1 MAVNFNDNKV
11 SEWSRSTAA
20 DGKWLNTNTIGPLI
34 RRTEKLREAIEDV
47 EQSVTGINSGLSTE
61 IQNRESKDTEEKTAR
76 VEADDTLQ
84 NQVAGLSDQLGNTIT
99 LAAGT
104 GISLEEVE
112 GGQTL
117 KISANY
123 NDADNT
129 SYGIFAGT
137 SDIEYDNGGWTFTKT
152 AGNLSLSSDNK
163 KIIGLKENTIYNIE
177 IEGYYNVTTTQNK
190 IFTAYI
196 EDSNHDTGSDGKKS
210 YFSVDMTRTDGFVPI
225 TFSFSFIPTGASNI
239 DPTTQTYMYSIEKW
253 TGASPQSDIQ
263 ARLRITNISIFEVAS
278 KTITVKTPE
287 ITLYGLTGN
296 SYLSGNATFTQ
307 QKLLLDGSAM
317 SSSQIIFEDSKTIK
331 LNTDALYNCSAII
344 EIGKVTPGST
354 ISDTDDNAFTFTVP
368 YASSLNMEM
377 TYAIDLA
384 NDLNTINLNWQASNC
399 NKLSVWIDR
408 LPAGLQTRIKYI
420 QFTEILK

>member
-47 EQSVTGINSGLSTE
+47 EQSVTGINSGLSLE

-123 NDADNT
+123 NDAEET
-129 SYGIFAGT
+129 TYGIFTGDDPIA
-137 SDIEYDNGGWTFTKT
+137 YDNGGWTFTKT

-163 KIIGLKENTIYNIE
+163 KIIGLKENTVYNIE
-177 IEGYYNVTTTQNK
+177 IEGYYYVSTALTNEV
-190 IFTAYI
+190 FTAYLKDCNNK
-196 EDSNHDTGSDGKKS
+196 DSF
-210 YFSVDMTRTDGFVPI
+210 FSVDMTRANNQRVPI
-225 TFSFSFIPTGASNI
+225 TISFSFIPSGSTNI
-239 DPTTQTYMYSIEKW
+239 DADTQTYTYNIDKW
-253 TGASPQSDIQ
+253 AGYTGQSTID
-263 ARLRITNISIFEVAS
+263 AKVTLTNISIFEVAS

-287 ITLYGLTGN
+287 ITLYGLKENPYLTGDALLVN
-296 SYLSGNATFTQ
+296 
-307 QKLLLDGSAM
+307 QKLPINGTAM
-317 SSSQIIFEDSKTIK
+317 SDPHVTFSNNVITLDSAGI
-331 LNTDALYNCSAII
+331 YNCSAII
-344 EIGKVTPGST
+344 EFKKVTSGSI
-354 ISDTDDNAFTFTVP
+354 ISGNTFTFTVP

-377 TYAIDLA
+377 TYTIDLS
-384 NDLNTINLNWQASNC
+384 NDLNTVNLNWQVSNC
-399 NKLSVWIDR
+399 SGLYVSLDR
-408 LPAGLQTRIKYI
+408 LPEGLKARIKYI

>member
-1 MAVNFNDNKV
+1 MAVNFNDNRV

-47 EQSVTGINSGLSTE
+47 EQSVEGINSGLSLE

-76 VEADDTLQ
+76 EDADVALQ
-84 NQVAGLSDQLGNTIT
+84 GEVAGLSDQLGNTIT

-137 SDIEYDNGGWTFTKT
+137 SDIGYDAGGWTFTKT
-152 AGNLSLSSDNK
+152 AGNLSLSSDNE
-163 KIIGLKENTIYNIE
+163 KIVGLKENTIYNIE
-177 IEGYYNVTTTQNK
+177 IEGYYNVNQAIQDK

-253 TGASPQSDIQ
+253 TGASPQSNIQ
-263 ARLRITNISIFEVAS
+263 ATLRITNISIFEVAS

-296 SYLSGNATFTQ
+296 SYLSGSATFTQ
-307 QKLLLDGSAM
+307 QKLFLDGSAM
-317 SSSQIIFEDSKTIK
+317 SSSQIIFEDSKTIT
-331 LNTDALYNCSAII
+331 LNTDALYNCTAII
-344 EIGKVTPGST
+344 EIEKQAGST
-354 ISDTDDNAFTFTVP
+354 ISSNDNAFTFTVP

-377 TYAIDLA
+377 TYTIDLA

-399 NKLSVWIDR
+399 DKLSIWIDR

>member
-34 RRTEKLREAIEDV
+34 RRTEKLRDAIEDV
-47 EQSVTGINSGLSTE
+47 EQSVGGINSGLSLE
-61 IQNRESKDTEEKTAR
+61 IQNRESKDSEEKTAR
-76 VEADDTLQ
+76 EDADVILQ
-84 NQVAGLSDQLGNTIT
+84 GEVTELSDQLGNTIT

-129 SYGIFAGT
+129 SYGIFTGT
-137 SDIEYDNGGWTFTKT
+137 SDIGYDAGGWTFTKT
-152 AGNLSLSSDNK
+152 AGNLSLSSDNE
-163 KIIGLKENTIYNIE
+163 KIVGLKENTIYNIE
-177 IEGYYNVTTTQNK
+177 IEGYYNVNQAIQDK

-253 TGASPQSDIQ
+253 TGASLQSNIQ
-263 ARLRITNISIFEVAS
+263 ATLRITNISIFEVAS

-296 SYLSGNATFTQ
+296 SYLSGSATFTQ
-307 QKLLLDGSAM
+307 QKLFLDGSAM
-317 SSSQIIFEDSKTIK
+317 SSSQIIFEDSKTIT
-331 LNTDALYNCSAII
+331 LNTDALYNCTAII
-344 EIGKVTPGST
+344 EIEKQAGST
-354 ISDTDDNAFTFTVP
+354 ISSNDNAFTFTVP

-377 TYAIDLA
+377 TYTIDLN

-399 NKLSVWIDR
+399 NRLSIWIDR

>member
-34 RRTEKLREAIEDV
+34 RRTEKLRDAIEDV
-47 EQSVTGINSGLSTE
+47 EQSVTGINSGLSSE
-61 IQNRESKDTEEKTAR
+61 IQNRESKDTEEKKAR
-76 VEADDTLQ
+76 VEADTTLQ
-84 NQVAGLSDQLGNTIT
+84 NEVAGLSDQLGNTIT

-129 SYGIFAGT
+129 SYGIFVGT
-137 SDIEYDNGGWTFTKT
+137 SDIEYDAGGWTFTKT
-152 AGNLSLSSDNK
+152 AGNLSLSSDNE
-163 KIIGLKENTIYNIE
+163 KIVGLKENTIYNIE
-177 IEGYYNVTTTQNK
+177 IEGYYNVKNQAIQDK

-225 TFSFSFIPTGASNI
+225 TFSFSFIPTGVSNI

-253 TGASPQSDIQ
+253 TGASPQSNIQ
-263 ARLRITNISIFEVAS
+263 ATLRITNISIFEVAS

-296 SYLSGNATFTQ
+296 SYLSDSATSQ
-307 QKLLLDGSAM
+307 QKLFLDGSAM
-317 SSSQIIFEDSKTIK
+317 SSSQIIFEDSKTIT
-331 LNTDALYNCSAII
+331 LNTDALYNCTAII
-344 EIGKVTPGST
+344 EIEKQAGST
-354 ISDTDDNAFTFTVP
+354 ISDTNNAFTFTVP
-368 YASSLNMEM
+368 YASSLNMVM
-377 TYAIDLA
+377 TYTIDLN

-399 NKLSVWIDR
+399 NKLSIWIDR
-408 LPAGLQTRIKYI
+408 LPDGLKARIKYI